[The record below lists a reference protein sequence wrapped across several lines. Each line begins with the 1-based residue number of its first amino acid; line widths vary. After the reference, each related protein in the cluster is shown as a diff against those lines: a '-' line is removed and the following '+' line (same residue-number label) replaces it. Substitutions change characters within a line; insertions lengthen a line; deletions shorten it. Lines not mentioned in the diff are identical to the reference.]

1 MGGGGQPDEIT
12 QISKTEVPEYVKPY
26 LEPYIKQGQRLAEL
40 PYTPYPGPRL
50 AGYSGDQLS
59 AMHGIRNR
67 AIYGDQNTN
76 LAAGLAQQTA
86 RGDFFRPTAS
96 NPFSRAFNP
105 LIGNNPYLSG
115 QIGMAQDEIAN
126 QYMRATAPSTAA
138 LFNRA
143 GAFGGTAHIQQ
154 ADVDRENLA
163 RQLSNVSTT
172 MRGEDYARSQ
182 GLMEQQLGRLGQ
194 FTQADIDRQN
204 AALESERAR
213 QMQAIPLLQ
222 GISQER
228 YADIQRLGLSG
239 DAQRAMTQQA
249 MDLAYQEFLARQQ
262 YPYKQLGFFG
272 DVLNQA
278 AGRETTGSTTAP
290 NPNQSS
296 PAAGA
301 IGGALSGYAAGAAA
315 GGSAALAGTAAGSW
329 AGPVGALI
337 GAGLGY
343 ALS

>member
-26 LEPYIKQGQRLAEL
+26 LAPYIQQGQRLAEQ
-40 PYTPYPGPRL
+40 PYTPYPGPRI
-50 AGYSGDQLS
+50 AGFSGDQLA
-59 AMHGIRNR
+59 AMQGVR
-67 AIYGDQNTN
+67 ARALSGDPNTN
-76 LAAGLAQQTA
+76 LAAGVAQQTA
-86 RGDFFRPTAS
+86 RGEFFRPTAS
-96 NPFSRAFNP
+96 NPFSRAYNP
-105 LIGNNPYLSG
+105 FIGNNPYLSG
-115 QIGMAQDEIAN
+115 QIGMAQEEIAN
-126 QYMRATAPSTAA
+126 QYMRSTAPSTSA

-143 GAFGGTAHIQQ
+143 GAFGGTAHLQQ
-154 ADVDRENLA
+154 ADIDRENLA

-204 AALESERAR
+204 MALESERAR

-228 YADIQRLGLSG
+228 FADLSRLGVSG
-239 DAQRAMTQQA
+239 DAQRALTQQA

-262 YPYKQLGFFG
+262 YPYTQHGFFG
-272 DVLNQA
+272 NVLNQA
-278 AGRETTGSTTAP
+278 SGRESTQSSTAP

-296 PAAGA
+296 PGAGA
-301 IGGALSGYAAGAAA
+301 VGGALTGASAGMTFGPIGA
-315 GGSAALAGTAAGSW
+315 G
-329 AGPVGALI
+329 VGALI